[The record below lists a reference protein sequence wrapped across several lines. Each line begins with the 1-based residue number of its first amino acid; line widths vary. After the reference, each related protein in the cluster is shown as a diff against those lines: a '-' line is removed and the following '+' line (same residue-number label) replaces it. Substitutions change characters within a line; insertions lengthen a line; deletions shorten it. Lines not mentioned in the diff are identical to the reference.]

1 LLTLRVS
8 QKFPARQN
16 HIVAVQLSS
25 TPQQLKHHEL
35 IDQRLLP
42 SVWLLIEWEE
52 ISSNAEKLEQ

>member
-1 LLTLRVS
+1 LLTLQIS

-25 TPQQLKHHEL
+25 APQQQKHHGL
-35 IDQRLLP
+35 IDQCLLP

-52 ISSNAEKLEQ
+52 FSSSAEKLE